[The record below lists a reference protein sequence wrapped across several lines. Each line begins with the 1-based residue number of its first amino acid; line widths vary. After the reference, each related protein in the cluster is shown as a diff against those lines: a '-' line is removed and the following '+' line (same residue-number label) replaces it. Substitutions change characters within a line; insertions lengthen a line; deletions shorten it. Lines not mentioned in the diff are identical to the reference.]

1 MLMSKCEP
9 ALKVAE
15 HSFRARFRWRN
26 SARAQEFQKTNMSIE
41 RLFHLLNTR
50 THCAIFLYNWLQC
63 IDGSSLLLQRY
74 VRKGNDA
81 KNPAIFGFC
90 LLPKEP
96 S

>member
-1 MLMSKCEP
+1 MTL
-9 ALKVAE
+9 LIKVAE
-15 HSFRARFRWRN
+15 HSFRASFRWRN
-26 SARAQEFQKTNMSIE
+26 SARPQEFQKPNMPSIE
-41 RLFHLLNTR
+41 RSFHLLNTR
-50 THCAIFLYNWLQC
+50 THCAIFLYYWLQC

-74 VRKGNDA
+74 VRKGNYA